1 MWNPGIFCLIGAVKI
16 FPGET
21 DILMKSNIPIN
32 KPVQQYTGRRRNR
45 HMILRKERENEK
57 HIFTCAVIC
66 ALMASQ
72 AVFGSAADGTY
83 PATKPGI
90 HGDVTVETTFE
101 DGKITSVV
109 VTEEEETPEI
119 GGIAITDIPAAIVEN
134 NTFNVDSI
142 TGATITSDAIK
153 DAVADAITQAGGD
166 LAEFEGSASAAD
178 EANQGETIELEC
190 DTVVVGGGAAGMAA
204 ALASQQNGAKTI
216 LVEKAASVGGV
227 SIIAGGPMGIDS
239 KDQEEAGVAGT
250 FTIQEVWRDWMDY
263 NCWMC
268 DGTLFFNLFED
279 SGRTVDWLEEN
290 GMEFNFMG
298 TEQAAHAEGFPTYHI
313 YADQENKLGA
323 YLVLLDRFKEAGGE
337 VYLETAAFEL
347 KAEDDQITGALCRQK
362 DGTILDISC
371 NAVCL
376 CTGGFAANQ
385 EMVDEAVGF
394 HLETFSTGTQTGDG
408 ATMSQAIGAGKG
420 KTIQQ
425 LHGVTSFSGIQTGS
439 GKDDIAKAIYLPN
452 SVWVNTRGSRF
463 CPEDLNYD
471 TALSSNSAFTQG
483 EYYFALI
490 SEEMAK
496 NLEENGAKYYNVDTD
511 VRYEP
516 TVPLFSV
523 DEGWTGF
530 VAALEDGCEKGIV
543 FKGDDARSLAEQM
556 GVDPDMLELTVK
568 QYNESCDA
576 GLDIAMGKDPKYLTS
591 LGEGALYAVKAR
603 PMSLGAI
610 GGVLVNS
617 SLQVIKDDGTVIK
630 GLFAA
635 GNDVAEFYNNSYPL
649 IEGVSL
655 GSAFN
660 GGRMIGEQA
669 AALAGN

>member
-1 MWNPGIFCLIGAVKI
+1 MPL
-16 FPGET
+16 
-21 DILMKSNIPIN
+21 L
-32 KPVQQYTGRRRNR
+32 
-45 HMILRKERENEK
+45 L
-57 HIFTCAVIC
+57 CAVM
-66 ALMASQ
+66 LSQ
-72 AVFGSAADGTY
+72 PAFAAVTEGTFT
-83 PATKPGI
+83 ATKPGV
-90 HGDVTVETTFE
+90 HGDITVETTFE
-101 DGKITSVV
+101 NGAIASVV
-109 VTEEEETPEI
+109 VTEQDETPEI
-119 GGIAITDIPAAIVEN
+119 GGAAIEEIPAAIVEN
-134 NTFNVDSI
+134 NAYNVDAI
-142 TGATITSDAIK
+142 TGATVTSDAIK
-153 DAVADAITQAGGD
+153 EAVADAIGQAGGA
-166 LAEFEGSASAAD
+166 LSEFELSAGSED
-178 EANQGETIELEC
+178 VEEGETVSLSC
-190 DTVVVGGGAAGMAA
+190 DTVVVGGGASGMTA
-204 ALASQQNGAKTI
+204 ALASQQGGAHTI
-216 LVEKAASVGGV
+216 LVEKAANVGGV

-250 FTIQEVWRDWMDY
+250 FTIQDVWRAWMDY

-268 DGTLFFNLFED
+268 DGTLFYNLFAD
-279 SGRTVDWLEEN
+279 SGRTIDWLEEN

-298 TEQAAHAEGFPTYHI
+298 NEQAAHADGFPTYHI

-323 YLVLLDRFKEAGGE
+323 YLVLLDRFKELGGE
-337 VYLETAAFEL
+337 VYLETAAYEL
-347 KAEDDQITGALCRQK
+347 KAENDTITGVLCRQK

-385 EMVDEAVGF
+385 EMVDGEVGF
-394 HLETFSTGTQTGDG
+394 HLETFTTGTQTGDG

-483 EYYFALI
+483 EYYFAVI
-490 SEEMAK
+490 SQEMAE
-496 NLEENGAKYYNVDTD
+496 NLEANGAIYYNVDTD

-543 FKGDDARSLAEQM
+543 FKGDNARDLAEQM
-556 GVDPDMLELTVK
+556 GVDPDMLALTIS
-568 QYNESCDA
+568 QYNDSCEA
-576 GLDIAMGKDPKYLTS
+576 GIDTAMGKDPKYLTS
-591 LGEGALYAVKAR
+591 LGDGGYYAVKAR

-617 SLQVIKDDGTVIK
+617 QLQVIKEDGTVIK
-630 GLFAA
+630 GLFSA
-635 GNDVAEFYNNSYPL
+635 GNDIAEFYNNSYPL

-660 GGRMIGEQA
+660 GGRIIGEQA
-669 AALAGN
+669 AALAG